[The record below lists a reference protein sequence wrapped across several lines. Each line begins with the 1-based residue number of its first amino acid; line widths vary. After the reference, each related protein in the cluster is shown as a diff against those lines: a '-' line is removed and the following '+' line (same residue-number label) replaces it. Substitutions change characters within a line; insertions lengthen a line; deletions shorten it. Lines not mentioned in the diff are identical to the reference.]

1 MYRKKELGK
10 IGENIATKYLIE
22 QNYKIIARNF
32 VCKQGEIDIIA
43 SDEAKKEIVFIEV
56 KTRTN
61 SKYGKPSEAVNE
73 NKQIHIYRATEY
85 YIYKY
90 NLYNKAIRFDVI
102 EVNLNIEEKNITI
115 NQIKNAFI
123 KTSSKYH

>member
-1 MYRKKELGK
+1 MYTKKELGK
-10 IGENIATKYLIE
+10 IGENIATKYLTE

-32 VCKQGEIDIIA
+32 VCRQGEIDIIA

-61 SKYGKPSEAVNE
+61 KKYGEPSEAVNE

-102 EVNLNIEEKNITI
+102 EVNLNIEEKNIII